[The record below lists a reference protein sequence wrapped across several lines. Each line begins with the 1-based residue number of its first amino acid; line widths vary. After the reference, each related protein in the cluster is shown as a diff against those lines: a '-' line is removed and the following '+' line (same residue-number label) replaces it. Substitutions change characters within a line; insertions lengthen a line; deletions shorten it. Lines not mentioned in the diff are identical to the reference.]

1 MTVASNVM
9 NEIQLVVFDLA
20 SEHYGVDI
28 SDVREIMRM
37 QNITKVP
44 GAIDCVEGV
53 LNLRGKVLPVLDL
66 RKRLALK
73 VAENTED
80 SRIVIVDIE
89 TGQVGVIVDAVT
101 EVLRVE
107 NSCIDPPSSMV
118 THGDADYLKGIAKL
132 GDRLI
137 ILLDL
142 HKLLSQK
149 AISTAL
155 QQTADGTGQSGEKNT
170 AVKSGNGNK
179 KKSAELADKNNSK
192 EYASV

>member
-1 MTVASNVM
+1 MTDSNNVM

-37 QNITKVP
+37 QTITKVP
-44 GAIDCVEGV
+44 GAIECVEGV
-53 LNLRGKVLPVLDL
+53 INLRGKVLPVLDL
-66 RKRLALK
+66 RKRLELK

-107 NSCIDPPSSMV
+107 NSCIDPPSTMV
-118 THGDADYLKGIAKL
+118 AHGDADYLKGIAKL

-142 HKLLSQK
+142 HRLLSQK
-149 AISTAL
+149 AISSAL
-155 QQTADGTGQSGEKNT
+155 KQTADETGQPDEKVT
-170 AVKSGNGNK
+170 AAKNGNGNK
-179 KKSAELADKNNSK
+179 KKSAELAGKNNSK
-192 EYASV
+192 EYAPV

>member
-1 MTVASNVM
+1 MTDSNNVM

-37 QNITKVP
+37 QTITKVP
-44 GAIDCVEGV
+44 GAIECVEGV
-53 LNLRGKVLPVLDL
+53 INLRGKVLPVLDL
-66 RKRLALK
+66 RKRLELK

-107 NSCIDPPSSMV
+107 NSCIDPPSTMV
-118 THGDADYLKGIAKL
+118 AHGDADYLKGIAKL

-142 HKLLSQK
+142 HRLLSQK
-149 AISTAL
+149 AISSAL
-155 QQTADGTGQSGEKNT
+155 KQTADETGQPDEKVT
-170 AVKSGNGNK
+170 AAKNGNGNK
-179 KKSAELADKNNSK
+179 KKSAELAGKNDSK
-192 EYASV
+192 EYAPV